1 LHLTSLR
8 TVQWRNLADAEHEL
22 SPRVNVLVG
31 GNGQGKTNFLEAV
44 QYLALGRSHRG
55 SRDDEILRF
64 GADHWFVRGVG
75 RGEREESLTIE
86 AGFTPPRSKRIKVD
100 AQPVAR
106 LSDLMGVLTCVS
118 FGPEDAELAR
128 GGPQH
133 RRRWID
139 YAIAETS
146 RSGLQSLGEYRR
158 VVQQRAALLR
168 DTRGAATASPAPV
181 TVGAGGSEARSGS
194 AERNLGIWDAE
205 QVRLGVE
212 VMVRRVEALADLAPR
227 VAAAF
232 ARLGSGQGLR
242 LRYAAHATGRSYD
255 AEGELAALREDLA
268 SGAVAARFRDRMRER
283 RGAERVRGTSLVG
296 PHRDDIELVLGD
308 RDVRRF
314 GSQGQ
319 GRAAAIALKMAQAEF
334 IGARRGVP
342 PIVVLDDVFA
352 ELDEERAA
360 RLWAFVSERH
370 QTFLAVP
377 RRGDAQFGRG
387 DAEFEVES
395 GVLRRR
401 S

>member
-1 LHLTSLR
+1 MHLTSLR

-55 SRDDEILRF
+55 SRDDEIVRF

-75 RGEREESLTIE
+75 RGERGETLTIE

-106 LSDLMGVLTCVS
+106 LSDLMGVLACVS

-133 RRRWID
+133 RRRWVD

-146 RSGLQSLGEYRR
+146 RGGLQVLSEYRR
-158 VVQQRAALLR
+158 VVQQRSALLR
-168 DTRGAATASPAPV
+168 DLRAG
-181 TVGAGGSEARSGS
+181 GAGGTASL
-194 AERNLGIWDAE
+194 ERGLEIWDEE
-205 QVRLGVE
+205 QVRLGLE
-212 VMVRRVEALADLAPR
+212 VVTRRADALADLAPR
-227 VAAAF
+227 VAAAW
-232 ARLGSGQGLR
+232 ASLGSGLR
-242 LRYAAHATGRSYD
+242 LRLRFAVHALGHAYD
-255 AEGELAALREDLA
+255 AETELESLRAEVAGGGAATA
-268 SGAVAARFRDRMRER
+268 FRER
-283 RGAERVRGTSLVG
+283 LRHRRAAERARGTSLVG
-296 PHRDDIELVLGD
+296 PHRDDIEIWLED
-308 RDVRRF
+308 RDLRRF

-319 GRAAAIALKMAQAEF
+319 GRAAAIALKMGQAEF
-334 IGARRGVP
+334 IGARRGERPV
-342 PIVVLDDVFA
+342 VVLDDVFA
-352 ELDEERAA
+352 ELDEARAA
-360 RLWAFVSERH
+360 ALWSFVCERH

-377 RRGDAQFGRG
+377 RRGDAQLGRG
-387 DAEFEVES
+387 DAEFEVDA